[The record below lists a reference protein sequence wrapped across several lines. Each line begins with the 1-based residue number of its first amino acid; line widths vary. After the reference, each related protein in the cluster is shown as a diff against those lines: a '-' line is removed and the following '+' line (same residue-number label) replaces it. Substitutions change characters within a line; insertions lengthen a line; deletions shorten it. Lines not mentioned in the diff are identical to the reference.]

1 MFGHPA
7 KGQHREILLTVTVHS
22 LHRKEN
28 LHFIK
33 QVILL
38 FILDKPYSFCNSRAS
53 TVIRTFTL
61 YNLKKQKAPYD
72 QAVKASAF
80 TLQ

>member
-28 LHFIK
+28 LHRIK
-33 QVILL
+33 QVIPL

-53 TVIRTFTL
+53 TVIGTFTL
-61 YNLKKQKAPYD
+61 YG
-72 QAVKASAF
+72 
-80 TLQ
+80 